1 MPQDYVKARQW
12 YEKAA
17 AQGYAEAQYKLGQ
30 LYHFALGVPQNYAEA
45 TKWYEK
51 AAAQGDAD
59 AQFSLGLMYATGDGV
74 SQDDVRAYLWYTL
87 AVAHSTG
94 NKQKSAA
101 ANRDGALTRRMTPA
115 QIAEAQRLSQQCQ
128 GQQFKGC

>member
-1 MPQDYVKARQW
+1 
-12 YEKAA
+12 
-17 AQGYAEAQYKLGQ
+17 
-30 LYHFALGVPQNYAEA
+30 VPQNYAEA

-51 AAAQGDAD
+51 AAAQRDAD

-74 SQDDVRAYLWYTL
+74 SQDDVRAYVWYTL

-115 QIAEAQRLSQQCQ
+115 QVAEAQRLAQQCEAQ
-128 GQQFKGC
+128 HFKGC